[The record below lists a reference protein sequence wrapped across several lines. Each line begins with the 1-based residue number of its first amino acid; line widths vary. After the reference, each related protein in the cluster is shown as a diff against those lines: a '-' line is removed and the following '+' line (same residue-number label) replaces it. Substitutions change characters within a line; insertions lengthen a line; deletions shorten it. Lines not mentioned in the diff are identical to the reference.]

1 MGEGEGRR
9 GGQVR
14 QPGLG
19 GRGRE
24 GSVGEIKRGKRV
36 SGAGGGGGGLQGRGQ
51 RGDAEGKKKKKEG
64 KKLSISYTL
73 APSPNKHPPST
84 TANTTT
90 QTHAALL

>member
-1 MGEGEGRR
+1 M
-9 GGQVR
+9 R

-24 GSVGEIKRGKRV
+24 GEGGFGRRNQTGEEGERRRRRRRTAGERTKRRR
-36 SGAGGGGGGLQGRGQ
+36 GR
-51 RGDAEGKKKKKEG
+51 EEKKKEG